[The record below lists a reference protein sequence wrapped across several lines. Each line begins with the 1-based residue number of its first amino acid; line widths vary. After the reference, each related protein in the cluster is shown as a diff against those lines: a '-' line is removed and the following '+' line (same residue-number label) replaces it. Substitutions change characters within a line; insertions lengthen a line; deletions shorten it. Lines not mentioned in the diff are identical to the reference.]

1 MDSQSS
7 FLRRL
12 LWSAAAAVTL
22 AVVTA
27 APCAAQYPDKPIRL
41 LLPFPAGGTVDL
53 VARLVTAQ
61 MAEESG
67 ARS

>member
-1 MDSQSS
+1 MGSQSS

-12 LWSAAAAVTL
+12 LWSAAAAVAL